1 VSANAGRLITG
12 LLRHSIAEH
21 LRRNDYGRVAMA
33 KRVTL
38 SDERIMNDFHDG
50 FK

>member
-1 VSANAGRLITG
+1 MSANAGRLTTG
-12 LLRHSIAEH
+12 LLRHSNAEY
-21 LRRNDYGRVAMA
+21 LRWNYYGRIAMA